1 MQVCFDH
8 DLIVRYGGR
17 GPRYT
22 SYPTALQFN
31 DRLTAD
37 DYRAKARESNASDV
51 PLSLY
56 VHIPFCHSLCY
67 YCGCNKIVTRN
78 EERVARYMEMLYK
91 EIDMQSQLFDRSRKV
106 EQLHF
111 GGGTPTYLDK
121 EQLGALMDHLRAS
134 FTFDESEEREFS
146 IEVDPRTVDGERIQE
161 LWDLGFNRL
170 SLGIQDFNEDV
181 QKAVNRMQSPAE
193 VQALVDADRIQ
204 ELWDLGFNR
213 LSLGIQDFNEDVQK
227 AVNRAQ
233 SPAEVQ
239 ALVDSARNA
248 GFGSISFDLIYGL
261 PHQTVESFDATLDI
275 VIAMKPDRLAVYNYA
290 HLPQRFKGQRMINAD
305 DIPVPETKL
314 DLLRHTIDK
323 LCDAGFIYIGMD
335 HFALPGDE
343 LVLARKDGTLQR
355 NFQGYSTHRQ
365 CDLVALGVSGIGGI
379 GNMFAQNSVS
389 TIEYEEIIESGE
401 LPIVKGLLVDDD
413 DLVRAAVIQDLMC
426 YDSLSF
432 DAFGKKHGI
441 DFREYFAREIDKLNV
456 LQDDELIELSD
467 AGIEITPKGRLL
479 LRNIAMT
486 FDRYIDLE
494 ENDSRFSKAI

>member
-1 MQVCFDH
+1 MQVFFDE

-31 DRLTAD
+31 DELTAD
-37 DYRAKARESNASDV
+37 VYRAKAKESNDSDV

-78 EERVARYMEMLYK
+78 EERVARYMEMLYR
-91 EIDMQSQLFDRSRKV
+91 EIEMQSELFDRKRKI

-121 EQLGALMDHLRAS
+121 PQLAALMDHLRAS
-134 FTFDESEEREFS
+134 FTFDESDEREFS
-146 IEVDPRTVDGERIQE
+146 IEVDPRTVDAERI
-161 LWDLGFNRL
+161 R
-170 SLGIQDFNEDV
+170 
-181 QKAVNRMQSPAE
+181 
-193 VQALVDADRIQ
+193 

-233 SPAEVQ
+233 SPAEVR
-239 ALVDSARNA
+239 ALMDSARES

-261 PHQTVESFDATLDI
+261 PHQTVESFDKTLDT
-275 VIAMKPDRLAVYNYA
+275 VIAMQPDRLAVYNYA
-290 HLPQRFKGQRMINAD
+290 HLPQRFKGQRMINAE
-305 DIPVPETKL
+305 DIPAPETKL
-314 DLLRHTIDK
+314 DLLHHTIDK

-335 HFALPGDE
+335 HFALAEDE
-343 LVLARKDGTLQR
+343 LVLARKNGTLQR

-365 CDLVALGVSGIGGI
+365 CDLIALGVSGIGGI

-401 LPIVKGLLVDDD
+401 LPIVKGLLIDDD
-413 DLVRAAVIQDLMC
+413 DLIRAAVIQDLMC

-432 DAFGKKHGI
+432 DDFGARHGI
-441 DFREYFAREIDKLNV
+441 DFREYFASEIQKLDV
-456 LQDDELIELSD
+456 LEKDDLIVLSD
-467 AGIEITPKGRLL
+467 AGIEITPRGRLL

-494 ENDSRFSKAI
+494 ENDNRFSKAI